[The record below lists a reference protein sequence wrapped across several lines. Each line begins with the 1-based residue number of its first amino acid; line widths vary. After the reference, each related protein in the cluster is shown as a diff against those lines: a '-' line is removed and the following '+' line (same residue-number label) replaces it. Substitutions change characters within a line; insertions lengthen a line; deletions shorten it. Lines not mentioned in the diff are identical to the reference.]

1 MFEALPARSAERRM
15 TQVRGSMSHVE
26 TLMPGTELVGDFKI
40 EQVLDAGGFGVTYLA
55 REMALD
61 RLVAIKEYF
70 PADFAARRDRRTA
83 VPRSADCAPDY
94 DWGLER
100 FIDEGQ
106 VLARFDHPNIVRVYR
121 YFRANNTAY
130 IVLKYEE
137 GHSFKRWLQEL
148 GRAPRQ
154 RELDRLVEPLLDA
167 LGVVHAADLLH
178 RDIAPDNVIVRSDGS
193 PVLID
198 FGAARGDLAQ
208 FTRTVSALVK
218 PGYSPYEQYAEIG
231 KQQGPWTDIYALA
244 ATLYH
249 AVTGKRPPDAPSRV
263 VRDEFVTARDAAV
276 GAYRPRFL
284 KAIDRGLRLEIEKRP
299 QSVAAWRG
307 DLLAPEEK
315 VQRRWFATSLGRGQD
330 ADGATDDE
338 AEFAKTV
345 ILAEGNGAAVG
356 VMPPPDVPG
365 RRGRIVDFLDGV
377 RSSPRETAKV
387 EADAVTERGRVSSD
401 RAADS
406 QDEDVSRAKRGGL
419 FTRLAFVKVTR
430 AVGDAGTRDR
440 SAESGEGDEDG
451 KEAARRED
459 PAVEP
464 VQAIAPVQVR
474 SRWQR
479 PFLKSLKPVR
489 VSWLAIGTRLALA
502 VGVATL
508 IVNFQGTLSQW
519 RAAEAR
525 RLAESRLPPLPDR
538 APVVTGSF
546 DQAGGSSGDRFS
558 GTANGRDVS
567 NVTSVLPDKSQPT
580 LLMRTFEAH
589 TGGVS
594 HVAFAKGEALLVTS
608 GSDGRLRVWDG
619 ETFEAKRSIDLPEGP
634 AFSLAVRGVQALV
647 GQENGRIGLW
657 NLNLGMRLKAF
668 KRNEAAVTT
677 LAFAGQTRFLAG
689 ASDWT
694 VSLWDMAQPAVAL
707 HTFAGHQRDVL
718 TVAFQDQAGLIASGS
733 ADRTV
738 RLWEAK
744 SLSLVTRYP
753 KQRDFVTAVAFSPD
767 GELML
772 IGTLDGEISL
782 YATAGRQRLLRYR
795 GHEGRVTSL
804 RFVGGGRQFISASA
818 DGTIRLWDREQRS
831 ERQTFGAA
839 GAAVRAVALGAGG
852 RVIVAGKADGT
863 VQVWRAAGID

>member
-1 MFEALPARSAERRM
+1 
-15 TQVRGSMSHVE
+15 
-26 TLMPGTELVGDFKI
+26 MPGTELVGDFRI

-55 REMALD
+55 REIALD

-154 RELDRLVEPLLDA
+154 RELDRLVEPLLEA
-167 LGVVHAADLLH
+167 LSVVHAADLLH
-178 RDIAPDNVIVRSDGS
+178 RDIAPDNIIVRRDGS

-263 VRDEFVTARDAAV
+263 VRDEFVSAREAAV

-299 QSVAAWRG
+299 QSIAAWRG

-315 VQRRWFATSLGRGQD
+315 AQRRWFATSIGRGQE
-330 ADGATDDE
+330 AGGAAGDE
-338 AEFAKTV
+338 EDFAKTV
-345 ILAEGNGAAVG
+345 ILTDGDSAAMG
-356 VMPPPDVPG
+356 LMAPPDLPG

-377 RSSPRETAKV
+377 RSSPRETVKVDAKAAGDASASASAA
-387 EADAVTERGRVSSD
+387 ADAVTEGGRVD
-401 RAADS
+401 REAEADS
-406 QDEDVSRAKRGGL
+406 QAGAVSQVKRGGL
-419 FTRLAFVKVTR
+419 FTRLAFVKVTG
-430 AVGDAGTRDR
+430 AAGDGGPRHRGAGD
-440 SAESGEGDEDG
+440 GEGEEDRKG
-451 KEAARRED
+451 EARRED
-459 PAVEP
+459 PVVEP
-464 VQAIAPVQVR
+464 VQAIAPVRVR

-479 PFLKSLKPVR
+479 PFFVKSLKPAR
-489 VSWLAIGTRLALA
+489 MSWFAIGTRLAVA

-508 IVNFQGTLSQW
+508 IVNFEGTLSQW

-546 DQAGGSSGDRFS
+546 DPAYNRSGARPFGS
-558 GTANGRDVS
+558 AEGRDVS
-567 NVTSVLPDKSQPT
+567 DVSSVLPVTSQPT

-594 HVAFAKGEALLVTS
+594 HVAFAKGGALLVTS
-608 GSDGRLRVWDG
+608 GADGWLRVWDG
-619 ETFEAKRSIDLPEGP
+619 ETFEAKRAIDLPEGP

-647 GQENGRIGLW
+647 GQENGRVGLW

-668 KRNEAAVTT
+668 KRNEATVTA
-677 LAFAGQTRFLAG
+677 LAFAGETRFLAG

-694 VSLWDMAQPAVAL
+694 VSLWDMRQPAVAL
-707 HTFAGHQRDVL
+707 HTFEGHERDVL
-718 TVAFQDQAGLIASGS
+718 AVAFQDQAGLIASGS

-738 RLWEAK
+738 RIWEAK
-744 SLSLVTRYP
+744 SLSLVARTP
-753 KQRDFVTAVAFSPD
+753 KQRDFVTAIAFSPD
-767 GELML
+767 GEVML

-782 YATAGRQRLLRYR
+782 YATAERQRLLRYR
-795 GHEGRVTSL
+795 GHEGRVTAL
-804 RFVGGGRQFISASA
+804 RFVGGGRQFVSASA
-818 DGTIRLWDREQRS
+818 DGTIRLWDREQRG

-852 RVIVAGKADGT
+852 RLIVSGKADGT
-863 VQVWRAAGID
+863 VQVWRATGIE